1 MYLKYTCSLKV
12 LMLLLVSHAVAAQSI
27 RTSYGNPFLRHVQ
40 GLHGIEVNAGITAMG
55 KSLAMDWS
63 YYFFPCWQIKA
74 GLGAEVDKFKDNAYR
89 NIFTQPVVAYTLFTN
104 HRNLFFNILGGT
116 KLHLER
122 YRLKK
127 KKEKEYDRNFNI
139 GLVLGGEIELF
150 LMRRFEVLL
159 SGGSRIFL
167 LQSPYGMLD
176 YFLTLGFRISF

>member
-12 LMLLLVSHAVAAQSI
+12 LMLLLVAHAVAAQPMRIS
-27 RTSYGNPFLRHVQ
+27 SSNPVLRHIK
-40 GLHGIEVNAGITAMG
+40 GLHGIEFNAGIAAMG

-63 YYFFPCWQIKA
+63 YYFSPCWQIKA
-74 GLGAEVDKFKDNAYR
+74 GLGVEVDKFKDNAYR
-89 NIFTQPVVAYTLFTN
+89 NIFTQPVLAYTLFTN

-116 KLHLER
+116 KLHFER

-127 KKEKEYDRNFNI
+127 KKEYDSNFNI

-159 SGGSRIFL
+159 SGGSRIFFL
-167 LQSPYGMLD
+167 KSPYGMLD
-176 YFLTLGFRISF
+176 YFLTLGFRVSF